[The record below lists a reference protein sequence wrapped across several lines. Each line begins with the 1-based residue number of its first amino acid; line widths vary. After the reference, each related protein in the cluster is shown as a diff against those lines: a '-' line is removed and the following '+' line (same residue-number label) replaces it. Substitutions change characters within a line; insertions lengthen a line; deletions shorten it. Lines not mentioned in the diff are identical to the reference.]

1 MKAEH
6 IELYAEA
13 LNHEQGQA
21 NKWFCEINNLRAQL
35 QMAESHYKHHKEE
48 SERLQ
53 TLVMRWKG
61 QGNEFKSENQ
71 AIK

>member
-1 MKAEH
+1 MKTEH
-6 IELYAEA
+6 IDLYEQA

-61 QGNEFKSENQ
+61 QGHELTSENQ
-71 AIK
+71 AVK